1 MAQKN
6 TAAAHLMSLVDSILS
21 STTATPSSAS
31 VVEQHPPKHH
41 PLQRQSSTPRST
53 HRSTPRST
61 PQPQSGFYNE
71 TSIHRPPAF
80 AGVQI
85 DMGNPK
91 LVDLFVNYFGI
102 QDWQS
107 MVLRRNRGPTAN
119 NGVDYQSLQRRQ
131 NIDWAITCLHE
142 GTIAL
147 HKGDNS
153 TAMKKYNAALDM
165 DPQCVDALVA
175 RGGIFLNS
183 GKFTSAMKDLE
194 YALSLDP
201 HHENAIR
208 YLRRVR
214 TAMSKEESDKKALL
228 RGEFLMPANYD
239 PRNKDVPTLKT
250 KPEIEDKYPMLNDSE
265 SSGREGPSRPH
276 RRRSLSDSERQS
288 KTRRKHKHQKKK
300 SKSSSK
306 HSKKKSKHSKKS
318 SRHSKN
324 KTKKR
329 SRSQTSDGSSQTGGS
344 DSGSDSES
352 SRDRS
357 PVSRHSTRTL
367 HQ

>member
-1 MAQKN
+1 
-6 TAAAHLMSLVDSILS
+6 
-21 STTATPSSAS
+21 
-31 VVEQHPPKHH
+31 
-41 PLQRQSSTPRST
+41 
-53 HRSTPRST
+53 
-61 PQPQSGFYNE
+61 
-71 TSIHRPPAF
+71 
-80 AGVQI
+80 
-85 DMGNPK
+85 MGNPK

-306 HSKKKSKHSKKS
+306 HSKKKSKHSKRVAGTLRIRPRNDLGLRLVMAAVRLEVLTVAVIQKVAV
-318 SRHSKN
+318 
-324 KTKKR
+324 TEA
-329 SRSQTSDGSSQTGGS
+329 Q
-344 DSGSDSES
+344 
-352 SRDRS
+352 S
-357 PVSRHSTRTL
+357 PVTRREPCINDHSATRSK
-367 HQ
+367 